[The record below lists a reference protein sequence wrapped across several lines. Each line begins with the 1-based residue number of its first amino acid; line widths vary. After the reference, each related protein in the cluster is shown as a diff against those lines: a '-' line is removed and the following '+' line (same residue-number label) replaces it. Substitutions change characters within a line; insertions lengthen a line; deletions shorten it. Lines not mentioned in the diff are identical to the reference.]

1 MFLLPLVLSSWTEQL
16 GLYENDLTGS
26 IPTEMAAL
34 TKLGRWRYLILS
46 SYALSPLATPLNSLF
61 ILSPLPL
68 AFHSSEELR
77 LYSNGLTG
85 SIASELGVLVN
96 LSTFRLTEKSF
107 HYTTQDCFTHS
118 LCPLSL
124 ENLYLYD
131 NVLSGK
137 IPVEIAA
144 LTSLGESSIN
154 TTVDFSFDGC
164 ASFSPCCICCHTL
177 HLRFHHKQSRCVFIT
192 ISWRA

>member
-1 MFLLPLVLSSWTEQL
+1 
-16 GLYENDLTGS
+16 
-26 IPTEMAAL
+26 
-34 TKLGRWRYLILS
+34 
-46 SYALSPLATPLNSLF
+46 LSPLATPLNSSF
-61 ILSPLPL
+61 ILSPLSL

-137 IPVEIAA
+137 IPLEIAA

-154 TTVDFSFDGC
+154 TAVISRLMDALRS
-164 ASFSPCCICCHTL
+164 
-177 HLRFHHKQSRCVFIT
+177 HLAVFIVT
-192 ISWRA
+192 LYTCGFITNRVVASL